1 MPAFLQSFIHVG
13 SCTYRLLEHN
23 SELAFIA
30 ERWNASIP
38 SEGICKH
45 FMRLRCSLT
54 AAPPLSPLAS
64 FALNLKALTNRETFP
79 TVNKH
84 ANKSTRDGLRFSV
97 YIQSF
102 TEDTYRRPTSL
113 LLFLFLMPRT
123 ALNMYTI
130 VFTVAR
136 LSRFITSFTD
146 REFVSAP
153 ERWEIMINEK
163 LTMLYTYIEG
173 PLIFRLYRI

>member
-23 SELAFIA
+23 SRVAFIA

-54 AAPPLSPLAS
+54 AVSPLSPLAS
-64 FALNLKALTNRETFP
+64 FALNLKVLTNRETFP

-113 LLFLFLMPRT
+113 LLFLFLMPRAT
-123 ALNMYTI
+123 LNMYSSWTI
-130 VFTVAR
+130 VFVVAR
-136 LSRFITSFTD
+136 SLRFITSFTD
-146 REFVSAP
+146 REFVRAP
-153 ERWEIMINEK
+153 ERWELTIEK
-163 LTMLYTYIEG
+163 LTTMYT
-173 PLIFRLYRI
+173 LQDVLSRI

>member
-1 MPAFLQSFIHVG
+1 MWKFFISINFLIIYNPRAFLPSFIHVG
-13 SCTYRLLEHN
+13 SCTYRLFEHN
-23 SELAFIA
+23 SGVAFIA
-30 ERWNASIP
+30 KRWNASIP

-54 AAPPLSPLAS
+54 RYSPLFPLASS

-84 ANKSTRDGLRFSV
+84 ANKSTRDDLGFSV

-113 LLFLFLMPRT
+113 LLFLFLMPRAT
-123 ALNMYTI
+123 LNMYTI
-130 VFTVAR
+130 VFAVAR
-136 LSRFITSFTD
+136 SLGFITKFAD
-146 REFVSAP
+146 RKSMHVHLCGENWS
-153 ERWEIMINEK
+153 MTN
-163 LTMLYTYIEG
+163 
-173 PLIFRLYRI
+173 